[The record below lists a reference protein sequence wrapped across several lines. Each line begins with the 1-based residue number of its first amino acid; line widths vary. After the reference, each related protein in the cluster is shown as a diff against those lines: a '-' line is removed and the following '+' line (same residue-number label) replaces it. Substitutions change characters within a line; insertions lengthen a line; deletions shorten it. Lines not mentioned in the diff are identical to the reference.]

1 MNIKDAK
8 EQIKNAL
15 TVYFTKDEF
24 NNYIFLDLLARNY
37 ACKCAL

>member
-24 NNYIFLDLLARNY
+24 NNYVLPIEKQRPVF
-37 ACKCAL
+37 